1 MTKTPFIGVATGS
14 LMRARPGRTGNEAIA
29 LTQSYPRETFPA
41 SGLQALSQEPLQIP
55 FAVGDVVAGKYEVT
69 GLLGSGGMGYVISAR
84 HTELGEMVALK
95 FLRPE
100 ALAHAELVERFSRE
114 ARAAAKIRSEHIAN
128 VFDVGT
134 LEDGTPYIVM
144 EHLAGKDLADYL
156 HQEGPLP
163 VEVAVEYIMQA
174 CEALAAAHAHG
185 IVHRDIKPENLFLT
199 QQAQGMH
206 FVKVLDFGISKIALP
221 RGKRDLVRTQMALGS
236 PVYMSP
242 EQIRRSDQVD
252 ARSDIWAIG
261 CVLFELLTG
270 VTAFDE
276 PSLLELSAAILER
289 EPVPLLTLRPDAPEE
304 LELVVLRC
312 LSKNPEE
319 RYQNVAELTVALYP
333 FGPRR
338 SRISA
343 ERCYHMLKNA
353 GIVSTNLELASAYPP
368 SLSGAP
374 SLSGSHAVSSAR
386 VTAPSASFGAGPR
399 TTTPATVD
407 LVVDDDEPQLRSTTG
422 KKVAILAALGLVA
435 AAASFLVINAKSGG
449 VEPPTAAAP
458 VRGAE
463 LRAPATATT
472 PTAAP
477 KVIDLDGDSAG
488 TAQPSATAPANSAA
502 GRSGTKASKQPRP
515 IRVPSGAAPSSK
527 RARNGDD
534 ELDPGF

>member
-1 MTKTPFIGVATGS
+1 M
-14 LMRARPGRTGNEAIA
+14 
-29 LTQSYPRETFPA
+29 TQSQPRETFPT
-41 SGLQALSQEPLQIP
+41 SGLQPLSQEPLQVP
-55 FAVGDVVAGKYEVT
+55 FAVGDVIADKYEVV
-69 GLLGSGGMGYVISAR
+69 GLLGAGGMGYVISAR
-84 HTELGEMVALK
+84 HNELGEMVALK

-114 ARAAAKIRSEHIAN
+114 ARAAAKIRSEHVAN

-134 LEDGTPYIVM
+134 LADGTPFIVM
-144 EHLAGKDLADYL
+144 EYLAGKDLADYL
-156 HQEGPLP
+156 HQEGALP
-163 VEVAVEYIMQA
+163 ISVAVEYVMQA

-206 FVKVLDFGISKIALP
+206 TIKVLDFGISKIALP

-289 EPVPLLTLRPDAPEE
+289 EPVPLQTLRPDATEE
-304 LELVVLRC
+304 LEQVVLRC
-312 LSKNPEE
+312 LAKNPDE
-319 RYQNVAELTVALYP
+319 RYQNVAELAAALYP

-338 SRISA
+338 ARISA

-353 GIVSTNLELASAYPP
+353 GIVQTELTLASAFPP
-368 SLSGAP
+368 SLSP
-374 SLSGSHAVSSAR
+374 HR
-386 VTAPSASFGAGPR
+386 ITAPSASMPTPAAR
-399 TTTPATVD
+399 TTTPAALD
-407 LVVDDDEPQLRSTTG
+407 ILVDDDEPLQKRSGRRT
-422 KKVAILAALGLVA
+422 AIFVGLGLA
-435 AAASFLVINAKSGG
+435 AAAAAFVVLRPSAGSA
-449 VEPPTAAAP
+449 PAAAAAP

-463 LRAPATATT
+463 LPAAS
-472 PTAAP
+472 AAP
-477 KVIDLDGDSAG
+477 VAAPIRVLDLD
-488 TAQPSATAPANSAA
+488 QEPSAA
-502 GRSGTKASKQPRP
+502 GTIPGTASPSTGSKPAAKSGKAPKAARPVATGTK
-515 IRVPSGAAPSSK
+515 
-527 RARNGDD
+527 RAHGDD

>member
-1 MTKTPFIGVATGS
+1 
-14 LMRARPGRTGNEAIA
+14 
-29 LTQSYPRETFPA
+29 LTQSQPRETFPT
-41 SGLQALSQEPLQIP
+41 SGLQPLSQEPLQVP
-55 FAVGDVVAGKYEVT
+55 FAVGDVIAGKYEVV

-100 ALAHAELVERFSRE
+100 ALAHAELVERFARE
-114 ARAAAKIRSEHIAN
+114 ARAAAKIRSEHVAA

-134 LEDGTPYIVM
+134 LDDGTPFIVM
-144 EHLAGKDLADYL
+144 EYLAGKDLADYL
-156 HQEGPLP
+156 HQEGALP
-163 VEVAVEYIMQA
+163 ISVAVEYIMQA

-206 FVKVLDFGISKIALP
+206 TIKVLDFGISKIALP

-276 PSLLELSAAILER
+276 PSLLELSASILER
-289 EPVPLLTLRPDAPEE
+289 EPVPLQTLRPDASEE
-304 LELVVLRC
+304 LEQVVLKC
-312 LSKNPEE
+312 LAKNADE
-319 RYQNVAELTVALYP
+319 RYQNVSDLAAALYP

-338 SRISA
+338 ARISA

-353 GIVSTNLELASAYPP
+353 GLVSSEPALASAFPP
-368 SLSGAP
+368 SLASG
-374 SLSGSHAVSSAR
+374 R
-386 VTAPSASFGAGPR
+386 VTAPSVGATR
-399 TTTPATVD
+399 TTTPAALDIVIG
-407 LVVDDDEPQLRSTTG
+407 DDDVPSRLAKKGNKTG
-422 KKVAILAALGLVA
+422 LFVGVGLVLAATAAFFVVRGQGASTAPA
-435 AAASFLVINAKSGG
+435 AAAPA
-449 VEPPTAAAP
+449 
-458 VRGAE
+458 RGAE
-463 LRAPATATT
+463 LPTPPSSPRPTT
-472 PTAAP
+472 
-477 KVIDLDGDSAG
+477 VIDLDQEASAMSG
-488 TAQPSATAPANSAA
+488 SPPAGQASAS
-502 GRSGTKASKQPRP
+502 SK
-515 IRVPSGAAPSSK
+515 VGSGANARSK
-527 RARNGDD
+527 TGKAARPAHTAAAVGKRPRADD

>member
-1 MTKTPFIGVATGS
+1 MLAG
-14 LMRARPGRTGNEAIA
+14 RGRTDGEDQA
-29 LTQSYPRETFPA
+29 LTQSQPRETFPT
-41 SGLQALSQEPLQIP
+41 SGLQPLSQEPLQVP
-55 FAVGDVVAGKYEVT
+55 FAVGDVIADKYEVV
-69 GLLGSGGMGYVISAR
+69 GLLGAGGMGYVISAR

-100 ALAHAELVERFSRE
+100 ALAHEELVERFARE
-114 ARAAAKIRSEHIAN
+114 ARAAAKIRSEHVAN
-128 VFDVGT
+128 VLDVGR
-134 LEDGTPYIVM
+134 LADGTPFIVM
-144 EHLAGKDLADYL
+144 EYLAGKDLADYL
-156 HQEGPLP
+156 HQEGALP
-163 VEVAVEYIMQA
+163 VSVAVEYVMQA

-206 FVKVLDFGISKIALP
+206 TIKVLDFGISKIALP

-289 EPVPLLTLRPDAPEE
+289 EPVPLQTLRPDASEE
-304 LELVVLRC
+304 LEQVVLRC
-312 LSKNPEE
+312 LAKNPDE
-319 RYQNVAELTVALYP
+319 RFQNVAELAAALYP

-338 SRISA
+338 ARISA

-353 GIVSTNLELASAYPP
+353 GIVKTELTLASAFPP
-368 SLSGAP
+368 SLS
-374 SLSGSHAVSSAR
+374 SNR
-386 VTAPSASFGAGPR
+386 ITAPSASMPTSAPR
-399 TTTPATVD
+399 TTTPAAID
-407 LVVDDDEPQLRSTTG
+407 LVVGEDEPFQKRGSGRKT
-422 KKVAILAALGLVA
+422 AIFVGLGLA
-435 AAASFLVINAKSGG
+435 AAAALLVVLRPSTEVA
-449 VEPPTAAAP
+449 PAPAAP

-463 LRAPATATT
+463 L
-472 PTAAP
+472 TAAP
-477 KVIDLDGDSAG
+477 AAPAAAPIRVIDLDQESSPTG
-488 TAQPSATAPANSAA
+488 TKPSA
-502 GRSGTKASKQPRP
+502 
-515 IRVPSGAAPSSK
+515 AAPSSAGKAAGKAGKAPKVARPIATGAK
-527 RARNGDD
+527 RGHGDD

>member
-1 MTKTPFIGVATGS
+1 M
-14 LMRARPGRTGNEAIA
+14 
-29 LTQSYPRETFPA
+29 TQSQPRETFPA
-41 SGLQALSQEPLQIP
+41 SGLQALSQEPLKIP

-100 ALAHAELVERFSRE
+100 ALGHAELVERFSRE
-114 ARAAAKIRSEHIAN
+114 ARAAAKIRSEHVAN

-144 EHLAGKDLADYL
+144 EHLAGKDLADHL

-163 VEVAVEYIMQA
+163 VQVAVEYVMQA

-185 IVHRDIKPENLFLT
+185 IIHRDIKPENLFLT

-252 ARSDIWAIG
+252 ARSDIWSIG

-289 EPVPLLTLRPDAPEE
+289 DPVPLLTLRPDAPEE
-304 LELVVLRC
+304 LELVLLRC
-312 LSKNPEE
+312 LSKNPDE
-319 RYQNVAELTVALYP
+319 RYQNVAELTMALFP

-338 SRISA
+338 ARISA
-343 ERCYHMLKNA
+343 ERCYHVLKNS
-353 GIVSTNLELASAYPP
+353 GIISSDLELESSYPP
-368 SLSGAP
+368 SLSKSP
-374 SLSGSHAVSSAR
+374 TMSSLTRLTVA
-386 VTAPSASFGAGPR
+386 SASLKAGPGPR

-407 LVVDDDEPQLRSTTG
+407 LVVDADDPPVSRPKGG
-422 KKVAILAALGLVA
+422 KKVMVLAGLGIA
-435 AAASFLVINAKSGG
+435 AAAGAFLFLNARSS
-449 VEPPTAAAP
+449 PPAPAAAAP
-458 VRGAE
+458 AAGAE
-463 LRAPATATT
+463 LAQVAAPAANA
-472 PTAAP
+472 AAP
-477 KVIDLDGDSAG
+477 GATAKVIDLDRDAASV
-488 TAQPSATAPANSAA
+488 TPSAIGAGAGSAA
-502 GRSGTKASKQPRP
+502 ASGAVRPASKVGRAPRP
-515 IRVPSGAAPSSK
+515 VHVPPSAATPGK
-527 RARNGDD
+527 RARGGED

>member
-1 MTKTPFIGVATGS
+1 
-14 LMRARPGRTGNEAIA
+14 MRSTSGRTTAEARA
-29 LTQSYPRETFPA
+29 LTQSQPRETFPA
-41 SGLQALSQEPLQIP
+41 SGLQPLSQEPLQVP
-55 FAVGDVVAGKYEVT
+55 FAVGDIIADKYEVV

-100 ALAHAELVERFSRE
+100 ALAHEELVERFARE
-114 ARAAAKIRSEHIAN
+114 ARAAAKIRSEHVAS

-134 LEDGTPYIVM
+134 LTDGTPFIVM
-144 EHLAGKDLADYL
+144 EYLAGKDLADYL
-156 HQEGPLP
+156 HQEGALP
-163 VEVAVEYIMQA
+163 ISTAVEYIMQA

-206 FVKVLDFGISKIALP
+206 TIKVLDFGISKIALP

-252 ARSDIWAIG
+252 ARSDIWAVG

-289 EPVPLLTLRPDAPEE
+289 EPVPLQTLRPDAPEE
-304 LELVVLRC
+304 LELIVLKC
-312 LSKNPEE
+312 LAKNADE
-319 RYQNVAELTVALYP
+319 RYQNVAELAVALYP

-338 SRISA
+338 ARISA

-353 GIVSTNLELASAYPP
+353 GILSGEFALASAYPP
-368 SLSGAP
+368 PLALGRITAP
-374 SLSGSHAVSSAR
+374 SL
-386 VTAPSASFGAGPR
+386 GAAR
-399 TTTPATVD
+399 TTTPAALD
-407 LVVDDDEPQLRSTTG
+407 ILIEDDDKPFRGARKSG
-422 KKVAILAALGLVA
+422 KTALFVVLGIAA
-435 AAASFLVINAKSGG
+435 AAASFALARAQSAAPA
-449 VEPPTAAAP
+449 PPVAAAP
-458 VRGAE
+458 ARGAE
-463 LRAPATATT
+463 LPTPAGVAPRPPGTF
-472 PTAAP
+472 
-477 KVIDLDGDSAG
+477 IDLDQEPGATTNG
-488 TAQPSATAPANSAA
+488 ANAAQPGTPQVGAPASAHAKVSKAARPAHTAA
-502 GRSGTKASKQPRP
+502 GP
-515 IRVPSGAAPSSK
+515 SK
-527 RARNGDD
+527 RARGSDD

>member
-1 MTKTPFIGVATGS
+1 MRKTPFIGVATGA
-14 LMRARPGRTGNEAIA
+14 LMRAPSSRSLGEAIR
-29 LTQSYPRETFPA
+29 LTQSQPRETFPA
-41 SGLQALSQEPLQIP
+41 SGLQALSQEPLQVP

-114 ARAAAKIRSEHIAN
+114 ARAAAKIRSEHVAN

-163 VEVAVEYIMQA
+163 VQVAVEYVMQA

-185 IVHRDIKPENLFLT
+185 IIHRDIKPENLFLT

-252 ARSDIWAIG
+252 ARSDIWSIG

-289 EPVPLLTLRPDAPEE
+289 DPVPLLTLRPDAPPE
-304 LELVVLRC
+304 LEQILLRC
-312 LSKNPEE
+312 LHKNPEQ
-319 RYQNVAELTVALYP
+319 RYQNVAELTMALYP
-333 FGPRR
+333 LGPRR
-338 SRISA
+338 ARISA
-343 ERCYHMLKNA
+343 ERCWHVLRNA
-353 GIVSTNLELASAYPP
+353 GIISSELELASAYPP

-374 SLSGSHAVSSAR
+374 TLTSLTR
-386 VTAPSASFGAGPR
+386 ITAASASFGAGPR

-407 LVVDDDEPQLRSTTG
+407 RLLDADEDAPQLRSNGG
-422 KKVAILAALGLVA
+422 KKLMVLLGLGIA
-435 AAASFLVINAKSGG
+435 AAAGAFLFVNANSGAAPG
-449 VEPPTAAAP
+449 AAAAAP
-458 VRGAE
+458 LAAGTPLA
-463 LRAPATATT
+463 ATATATT
-472 PTAAP
+472 ATAVATG
-477 KVIDLDGDSAG
+477 KVIDLDGTTS
-488 TAQPSATAPANSAA
+488 AQPNPSVASGARPAYKV
-502 GRSGTKASKQPRP
+502 GKAPRP
-515 IRVPSGAAPSSK
+515 HAPVAAPSSGK
-527 RARNGDD
+527 RARSGED

>member
-1 MTKTPFIGVATGS
+1 
-14 LMRARPGRTGNEAIA
+14 MRSRSGRTNVEAS
-29 LTQSYPRETFPA
+29 LTQSQPRETFPT
-41 SGLQALSQEPLQIP
+41 SGLQPLSQEPLQVP

-69 GLLGSGGMGYVISAR
+69 GLLGAGGMGYVISAR

-100 ALAHAELVERFSRE
+100 ALAHEELVERFARE
-114 ARAAAKIRSEHIAN
+114 ARAAAKIRSEHVAN

-134 LEDGTPYIVM
+134 LPDGTPFIVM

-156 HQEGPLP
+156 HQEGALP
-163 VEVAVEYIMQA
+163 IDVAVDYVMQA

-185 IVHRDIKPENLFLT
+185 IVHRDIKPENLFLA

-206 FVKVLDFGISKIALP
+206 TIKVLDFGISKVALP

-289 EPVPLLTLRPDAPEE
+289 EPVPLQTLRPDASVE
-304 LELVVLRC
+304 LEDIVLRC
-312 LSKNPEE
+312 LHKDPDQ
-319 RYQNVAELTVALYP
+319 RYQNVAELTTALYP
-333 FGPRR
+333 FAPRR
-338 SRISA
+338 ARISA

-353 GIVSTNLELASAYPP
+353 GIVKSELQLASAYSP
-368 SLSGAP
+368 SLSPNNGTTP
-374 SLSGSHAVSSAR
+374 SGRMPTGSLR
-386 VTAPSASFGAGPR
+386 TTAASPR
-399 TTTPATVD
+399 TTTPASVD
-407 LVVDDDEPQLRSTTG
+407 LVVTPDADPDFSPGKG
-422 KKVAILAALGLVA
+422 KKWVALTAVVALA
-435 AAASFLVINAKSGG
+435 AAAAFYVVSQRSPGTTPA
-449 VEPPTAAAP
+449 AAAP
-458 VRGAE
+458 AKGVE
-463 LRAPATATT
+463 LPAAPRAATPPGAPA
-472 PTAAP
+472 
-477 KVIDLDGDSAG
+477 KVIDLDQD
-488 TAQPSATAPANSAA
+488 PSANAAP
-502 GRSGTKASKQPRP
+502 T
-515 IRVPSGAAPSSK
+515 GAAPGSARTTATGAPAKTSK
-527 RARNGDD
+527 AKAPRPHAPVAPGKKLRAGDD

>member
-1 MTKTPFIGVATGS
+1 MLAG
-14 LMRARPGRTGNEAIA
+14 RGRTGAEAET
-29 LTQSYPRETFPA
+29 LTQSQPRETFPS
-41 SGLQALSQEPLQIP
+41 SGLQPLSQEPLQIP
-55 FAVGDVVAGKYEVT
+55 FAVGDVIADKYEVV
-69 GLLGSGGMGYVISAR
+69 GLLGTGGMGYVISAR
-84 HTELGEMVALK
+84 HTELGEMMALK

-114 ARAAAKIRSEHIAN
+114 ARAAAKIRSEHVAN

-134 LEDGTPYIVM
+134 LTDGTPFIVM
-144 EHLAGKDLADYL
+144 EYLAGKDLADHL
-156 HQEGPLP
+156 HHEGPLP
-163 VEVAVEYIMQA
+163 ISVAVEYVMQA

-206 FVKVLDFGISKIALP
+206 TIKVLDFGISKIALP

-289 EPVPLLTLRPDAPEE
+289 APVPLQTLRPEASEE
-304 LELVVLRC
+304 LEEIVLRC
-312 LSKNPEE
+312 LAKNPDD
-319 RYQNVAELTVALYP
+319 RYQNVAELAAALYP

-338 SRISA
+338 ARISA

-353 GIVSTNLELASAYPP
+353 GIVQAEPMLASAFPP
-368 SLSGAP
+368 SMSIGRITTASLKATGA
-374 SLSGSHAVSSAR
+374 
-386 VTAPSASFGAGPR
+386 R
-399 TTTPATVD
+399 TTTPAALDIVI
-407 LVVDDDEPQLRSTTG
+407 DDPPHLKAGRGRKT
-422 KKVAILAALGLVA
+422 ALILALGLA
-435 AAASFLVINAKSGG
+435 AAAAGGFLVLRGPGA
-449 VEPPTAAAP
+449 EQATARAATPPP
-458 VRGAE
+458 RGAE
-463 LRAPATATT
+463 LAAATSAPVRPATA
-472 PTAAP
+472 
-477 KVIDLDGDSAG
+477 VLDLDE
-488 TAQPSATAPANSAA
+488 PVSATPRAASASAAKPGPVAKTGANSGARTA
-502 GRSGTKASKQPRP
+502 KAPRVARP
-515 IRVPSGAAPSSK
+515 PLPTPK
-527 RARNGDD
+527 RARASDD

>member
-1 MTKTPFIGVATGS
+1 MQ
-14 LMRARPGRTGNEAIA
+14 ARRGRTAAEGQA
-29 LTQSYPRETFPA
+29 LTQSEARETFPT
-41 SGLQALSQEPLQIP
+41 SGLQPLSQEPLQVP
-55 FAVGDVVAGKYEVT
+55 FAVGDMIASKYEVT

-84 HTELGEMVALK
+84 HVELGEMVALK

-100 ALAHAELVERFSRE
+100 ALAHAELVERFARE

-134 LEDGTPYIVM
+134 LSDGTPFIVM
-144 EHLAGKDLADYL
+144 EYLDGKDLADHLY
-156 HQEGPLP
+156 QEGALP
-163 VEVAVEYIMQA
+163 ISVAVEYVMQA
-174 CEALAAAHAHG
+174 CEALAAAHANG

-206 FVKVLDFGISKIALP
+206 TIKVLDFGISKIALP

-289 EPVPLLTLRPDAPEE
+289 EPVPLQTLRPDASEE
-304 LELVVLRC
+304 LEQVVLRC
-312 LSKNPEE
+312 LTKNPDD
-319 RYQNVAELTVALYP
+319 RYQNVAELAAALFP

-338 SRISA
+338 ARISA

-353 GIVSTNLELASAYPP
+353 GMVKAELALASAYPP
-368 SLSGAP
+368 PLA
-374 SLSGSHAVSSAR
+374 SAR
-386 VTAPSASFGAGPR
+386 VTKASLGARAAR
-399 TTTPATVD
+399 TTTPAALD
-407 LVVDDDEPQLRSTTG
+407 IVVDDDDVPAKAGRRHG
-422 KKVAILAALGLVA
+422 KIAIFAALISIA
-435 AAASFLVINAKSGG
+435 AAASFLVLHSHGADSAA
-449 VEPPTAAAP
+449 PTAARPARGVELQAGP
-458 VRGAE
+458 AATPRAVRV
-463 LRAPATATT
+463 L
-472 PTAAP
+472 
-477 KVIDLDGDSAG
+477 DLDLEPAG
-488 TAQPSATAPANSAA
+488 TASAPRPSAAAKLAATPNAGSKLAKAPRPAHTSVAA
-502 GRSGTKASKQPRP
+502 GG
-515 IRVPSGAAPSSK
+515 K
-527 RARNGDD
+527 RARGSDD

>member
-1 MTKTPFIGVATGS
+1 MRPVTKTPFIGVATGS
-14 LMRARPGRTGNEAIA
+14 LMHARPGRIGAEAIA
-29 LTQSYPRETFPA
+29 LTQSQPRETFPA
-41 SGLQALSQEPLQIP
+41 SGLQALSSEPLQVP

-100 ALAHAELVERFSRE
+100 ALVHAELVERFARE
-114 ARAAAKIRSEHIAN
+114 ARAAAKIRSEPVAN

-134 LEDGTPYIVM
+134 LKDGTPFIVM
-144 EHLAGKDLADYL
+144 EYLAGKDLADYL
-156 HQEGPLP
+156 HHEGPLP
-163 VEVAVEYIMQA
+163 IQVAVEYIMQA

-206 FVKVLDFGISKIALP
+206 MIKVLDFGISKTALP

-261 CVLFELLTG
+261 CVLFELITG

-304 LELVVLRC
+304 LELIVLRC
-312 LSKNPEE
+312 LSKNPDD
-319 RYQNVAELTVALYP
+319 RYQNVADLTMALYP
-333 FGPRR
+333 FAPRR
-338 SRISA
+338 ARISV
-343 ERCYHMLKNA
+343 ERCWHMLTNA
-353 GIVSTNLELASAYPP
+353 GIVSTRLELASAYPP
-368 SLSGAP
+368 SLSA
-374 SLSGSHAVSSAR
+374 AR
-386 VTAPSASFGAGPR
+386 VTTPSAALAPGAGSR
-399 TTTPATVD
+399 TTTPASID
-407 LVVDDDEPQLRSTTG
+407 LVVDSDEPQLRGGG
-422 KKVAILAALGLVA
+422 KSRKLAAFAALGIVG
-435 AAASFLVINAKSGG
+435 AAASFFVINGRTASL
-449 VEPPTAAAP
+449 PSSSAPAAAALASGANLDAP
-458 VRGAE
+458 V
-463 LRAPATATT
+463 ATKPSSSA
-472 PTAAP
+472 
-477 KVIDLDGDSAG
+477 KVIDLDDSSPGSSAAQSAG
-488 TAQPSATAPANSAA
+488 TASAPRPPSKAGRAPRVVHSAA
-502 GRSGTKASKQPRP
+502 PLA
-515 IRVPSGAAPSSK
+515 K
-527 RARNGDD
+527 RTRAGED